1 MTSHSSAT
9 MREAT
14 PHENEARTNNI
25 LRTVRFFV
33 TLWRHTIR
41 GLLDSC
47 DKRMR
52 AKALRIHST
61 SHKHAKC
68 EDPKSK
74 QKNCKQ
80 TKPVRTT

>member
-41 GLLDSC
+41 GWLNSYAVL
-47 DKRMR
+47 MR
-52 AKALRIHST
+52 AKRSLTGLTATTRQNRTTMS
-61 SHKHAKC
+61 
-68 EDPKSK
+68 
-74 QKNCKQ
+74 
-80 TKPVRTT
+80 PVRSRLKR